1 MTFGDFEQMRQ
12 AEIRAEAAL
21 ASLARRGMSR
31 HRGVCWS
38 GLSPEPTPA
47 ASDAAIEAR
56 ARSRH
61 ARLVAWR
68 QDADG
73 LFLAAIAECQA
84 AAREAYQAAD
94 RARAGAA
101 RGEATAWR
109 MAILD
114 ELRENAARLRQGAR
128 RARRDL
134 GG

>member
-61 ARLVAWR
+61 ARLVAWPGLR
-68 QDADG
+68 RPGVVEVLRDAPH
-73 LFLAAIAECQA
+73 AEG
-84 AAREAYQAAD
+84 
-94 RARAGAA
+94 ARAH
-101 RGEATAWR
+101 RGGGGSSDDDDDDDDDLEP
-109 MAILD
+109 
-114 ELRENAARLRQGAR
+114 REGE
-128 RARRDL
+128 
-134 GG
+134 